1 LSDPDGAEARWLRLE
16 CDPADSELTADRLWA
31 LGAIAIGEEPG
42 VLTAGFPDRES
53 AAAATSQLGGRWG
66 VSSGADDGD
75 WRSAWRPHARPV
87 LVGPFLIRT
96 VERGAGSTARAA
108 IGSPPASGSNR
119 SAGPVGARPPEPDS
133 IVLDIDPGHSFGSGH
148 HPTTR
153 QCLAEVAQ
161 LAGPGRSVLDVGS
174 GSGVLSVAAA
184 RLGAGRVVA
193 LDLDHRASVATRDN
207 GAANGV
213 DLLVLTAGP
222 AALRASFDLVVA
234 NLGGALAPIALA
246 DTLTGLVAPGG
257 ALVVAG
263 LLAPG
268 SGVGLDPAV
277 DQPRQVR
284 AALAGL
290 EAEGRRQDDGWV
302 ALRMRR
308 R

>member
-1 LSDPDGAEARWLRLE
+1 LSDPDGTEAWWLRLE
-16 CDPADSELTADRLWA
+16 CDPADSELAADRLWA
-31 LGAIAIGEEPG
+31 LGAIAVGEELG

-66 VSSGADDGD
+66 VSSGVDDGD
-75 WRSAWRPHARPV
+75 WRSAWRAHARPV
-87 LVGPFLIRT
+87 LVGPFLVRT
-96 VERGAGSTARAA
+96 VERGAGST
-108 IGSPPASGSNR
+108 
-119 SAGPVGARPPEPDS
+119 GPVGGHSPEPDS

-184 RLGAGRVVA
+184 RLGAGPVVA

-213 DLLVLTAGP
+213 DLQVLTAGP